1 MLTIFDGPSAAMSIL
16 LRLLLLCSAV
26 ASFAAEGATSTI
38 WKCAADGGTV
48 VYQDVP
54 CPTGKELRNLTT
66 EPPSLSVVPGAPVPA
81 GKPSQGAAPRSDRAA
96 PAERKKATNGNAAN
110 RKFIQIGMSEAEVI
124 QRIGRPDVEAKNRR
138 GGHQWSYLPKEGD
151 PNTITTV
158 TLIDGKVSDVAR
170 KVVR

>member
-1 MLTIFDGPSAAMSIL
+1 MSVL
-16 LRLLLLCSAV
+16 LRILLLCSAMAV
-26 ASFAAEGATSTI
+26 CAAEGAPSTI
-38 WKCAADGGTV
+38 WKCAGDGGTV

-54 CPTGKELRNLTT
+54 CPTGKELRNLTV
-66 EPPSLSVVPGAPVPA
+66 EPPSLSVVPGAPVPS

-96 PAERKKATNGNAAN
+96 PVERKKASNGNAVN

-124 QRIGRPDVEAKNRR
+124 QRIGKPDVDAKNRH

-158 TLIDGKVSDVAR
+158 TLINGKVSDVER
-170 KVVR
+170 KVVH